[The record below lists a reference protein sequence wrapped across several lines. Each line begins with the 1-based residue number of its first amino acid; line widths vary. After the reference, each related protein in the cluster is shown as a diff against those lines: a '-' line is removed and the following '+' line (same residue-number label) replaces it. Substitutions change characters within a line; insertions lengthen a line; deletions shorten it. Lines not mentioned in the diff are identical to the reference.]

1 MESRQT
7 FRKEERLTSA
17 TAITRLFDDGNSFV
31 VYPLKVV
38 WMSSSLSHPLPAQVA
53 FAVSRRNFR
62 RAVDRNLLK
71 RRMREAY
78 RTRKGPFYEACGER
92 KIIFMFI
99 YIAKEVLPTEN
110 IAKAMANALGR
121 LPGKAF

>member
-1 MESRQT
+1 MESRLT
-7 FRKEERLTSA
+7 FNKEERLTSA
-17 TAITRLFDDGNSFV
+17 TAITRLFDDGSSFV

-38 WMSSSLSHPLPAQVA
+38 WMRSSLLHPFPAQVA

-92 KIIFMFI
+92 KIILMFI

-110 IAKAMANALGR
+110 IAKAMANVLSR
-121 LPGKAF
+121 LPGKNF